1 MSYREKDD
9 TRRKGFIEQIET
21 IPPETMVYVDE
32 SGLDQECQREYGYPP
47 KRQRLPVEVSGK
59 GFVERH
65 SIIAA
70 LLDGQAI
77 APWVF
82 NGYCDTE
89 VVLTWV
95 QKVRVPELKP
105 GLTLVMDNASFHKA
119 PAIREAIEA
128 AGCQLLFLP
137 PYSTDLNP
145 VAKRTGGHLNTSGL
159 KSKPGYGKWP
169 ALSFQCSNGSMPSF
183 RILINCEPDYKG
195 VSNPVP
201 MGHCF

>member
-1 MSYREKDD
+1 MYREKDD
-9 TRRKGFIEQIET
+9 ECRISFLEQLKQIPEET
-21 IPPETMVYVDE
+21 LVYVDE
-32 SGLDQECQREYGYPP
+32 SALDKAIQREYGYAV
-47 KRQRLPVEVSGK
+47 KGQRLPGEVRGK
-59 GFVERH
+59 RFAPRH
-65 SIIAA
+65 RIIAGLLAGNA
-70 LLDGQAI
+70 L

-82 NGYCDTE
+82 NGYCDNN

-95 QKVRVPELKP
+95 NHVLVPELKP
-105 GLTLVMDNASFHKA
+105 DMPVVMDNASFHKA
-119 PAIREAIEA
+119 SAITEAIEA
-128 AGCQLLFLP
+128 AGCHLLFLP